1 MMQPSSAARV
11 EIEHGRTPE
20 EKDVTM
26 ANTPEHKTR
35 KSHRSASTQLRDGAR
50 ATVEALEANPVAVI
64 AGGLAVGLIAGALVP
79 RGEREKQVLKPVGR
93 RIADGAKA
101 AVVAARETGKAQLS
115 ASLSGADAARDGARK
130 VLESA
135 IDAARGRTEAR

>member
-1 MMQPSSAARV
+1 
-11 EIEHGRTPE
+11 
-20 EKDVTM
+20 M